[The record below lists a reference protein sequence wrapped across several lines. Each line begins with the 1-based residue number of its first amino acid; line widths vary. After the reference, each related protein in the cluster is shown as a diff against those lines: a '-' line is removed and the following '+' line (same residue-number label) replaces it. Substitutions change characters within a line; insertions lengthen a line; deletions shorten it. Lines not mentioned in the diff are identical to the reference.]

1 MSFTI
6 VETMTSEPP
15 SEHAREHLVAMR
27 DGVEL
32 ATDVYLPDDA
42 GIHSAI
48 LVRTCYDKSS
58 RYTALAFEAEYY
70 RSRGYAFVTQDVR
83 GKFRSGGETL
93 PYAYDVADGYDTAE
107 WITRQ
112 PWSNG
117 RIGVTGQSYYG
128 FTTWATV
135 ASGHPAVKAAVP
147 MVTGID
153 MGAGHVGAQWSQ
165 QVPYIAGLN
174 DLLQI
179 WTDHNGYLAEI
190 DWSAESVENIV
201 AAARTRIGECRA
213 ATDMLGRSADQGWY
227 NPYGDRHP
235 YHTTS
240 IPVLH
245 WQNWYDPGLAPL
257 GLRDWRHF
265 RSLAGQRDLHFLRAG
280 SADHSGYLLQD
291 VGAGD
296 ERNPYLSES
305 ALAEKIETECGEVA
319 DFFDE
324 HLDGLR
330 PTAPR
335 PRARWH
341 VGHVGWQSSQ
351 EYPPPSRPLTFHL
364 SAHGSGTYALNPEPD
379 ENATSLAWTHDPE
392 HPVPSS
398 TDIEAIWYLLADCPD
413 ERDLADRRDVLT
425 FRTEPLTEHVDFA
438 GQPVLTGHVTFSAPS
453 THVFAKLQ
461 DVHPDGTTRPIS
473 WGRAVLSERAGGSL
487 ALALDDNAYRLRRG
501 HCLQLQIQSSDFPH
515 SAVHPGTDGNP
526 WLTTKRIPST
536 QSLGVGGLT
545 GARLVLPAITIPEA
559 PETPAQLG

>member
-6 VETMTSEPP
+6 VETMTPEPP
-15 SEHAREHLVAMR
+15 SAHAREHMVAMR

-32 ATDVYLPDDA
+32 ATDVHLPEHSTA
-42 GIHSAI
+42 HSAI

-58 RYTALAFEAEYY
+58 RYTALSFEAEYY
-70 RSRGYAFVTQDVR
+70 RARGFAFVTQDVR
-83 GKFRSGGETL
+83 GKFRSGGETV
-93 PYAYDVADGYDTAE
+93 PYAHDVADGYDTVD
-107 WITRQ
+107 WIVRQ

-117 RIGVTGQSYYG
+117 RVGVTGQSYYG
-128 FTTWATV
+128 FTTWAAV
-135 ASGHPAVKAAVP
+135 ASGHPAIKAAVP

-153 MGAGHVGAQWSQ
+153 MGAGHVGSQWGQ
-165 QVPYIAGLN
+165 QIPYLAGLN

-190 DWSAESVENIV
+190 DWSAGSAEDIV
-201 AAARTRIGECRA
+201 AAARARIGECRA
-213 ATDMLGRSADQGWY
+213 ATDMLRRSVDQGWY

-240 IPVLH
+240 VPILH

-265 RSLAGQRDLHFLRAG
+265 RSLAGPRDLHYLRVG

-296 ERNPYLSES
+296 ERNPYLSGA
-305 ALAEKIETECGEVA
+305 ALAEKIETECAEVA

-324 HLDGLR
+324 HVNGVR
-330 PTAPR
+330 PAAPR

-351 EYPPPSRPLTFHL
+351 EYPPPSRALTFHL
-364 SAHGSGTYALNPEPD
+364 SAHGTGTCALNRDPD
-379 ENATSLAWTHDPE
+379 AEATTLTWTHDPD

-398 TDIEAIWYLLADCPD
+398 TDIEAIWYLLAAWPD
-413 ERDLADRRDVLT
+413 ERDLAERADVLT
-425 FRTEPLTEHVDFA
+425 FRSEPLAGHLDFA
-438 GQPVLTGHVTFSAPS
+438 GQPVLTGQVSFSAPS
-453 THVFAKLQ
+453 THIVAKLQ

-473 WGRAVLSERAGGSL
+473 WGRTVLSRAAGGSL
-487 ALALDDNAYRLRRG
+487 TLALDDNAYRLRKG
-501 HCLQLQIQSSDFPH
+501 HRLQVQIQSSDFPH

-526 WLTTKRIPST
+526 WLTTERTPST
-536 QSLGVGGLT
+536 QGLTVGGST
-545 GARLVLPAITIPEA
+545 GARLILPVITA
-559 PETPAQLG
+559 TETPDDGSH

>member
-15 SEHAREHLVAMR
+15 SGHAREHMVAMR

-32 ATDVYLPDDA
+32 ATDVYLPDA
-42 GIHSAI
+42 ATTHSAI

-70 RSRGYAFVTQDVR
+70 RARGFVFVTQDVR
-83 GKFRSGGETL
+83 GKFRSSGETL
-93 PYAYDVADGYDTAE
+93 PYAHDVADGYDTID

-117 RIGVTGQSYYG
+117 RVGVTGQSYYG
-128 FTTWATV
+128 FTTWAAV
-135 ASGHPAVKAAVP
+135 ASGHPAIGAAVP

-153 MGAGHVGAQWSQ
+153 MGAGHVGAQWGQ

-179 WTDHNGYLAEI
+179 WTDNNGYLAEI
-190 DWSAESVENIV
+190 DWSADSVENII
-201 AAARTRIGECRA
+201 AAARERIGECKA
-213 ATDMLGRSADQGWY
+213 ATDMLERSLDQGWY

-240 IPVLH
+240 VPILH

-265 RSLAGQRDLHFLRAG
+265 RSLAGQRDLHFLRIG
-280 SADHSGYLLQD
+280 SADHAGYQLQD

-296 ERNPYLSES
+296 ERNPYVSET

-324 HLDGLR
+324 HLNGVQ
-330 PTAPR
+330 PSKPR

-341 VGHVGWQSSQ
+341 VGHVGWQSSP
-351 EYPPPSRPLTFHL
+351 EYPPQSRPLTFHL
-364 SAHGSGTYALNPEPD
+364 CSRGMGAHALTRDPEQ
-379 ENATSLAWTHDPE
+379 EATSLTWTHDPDR
-392 HPVPSS
+392 PVPSS
-398 TDIEAIWYLLADCPD
+398 TDIEAIWYLLADYPD

-425 FRTEPLTEHVDFA
+425 FRTEPFTEHVDFA
-438 GQPVLTGHVTFSAPS
+438 GQPVLTARVSFSAAS
-453 THVFAKLQ
+453 THIFSKLQ
-461 DVHPDGTTRPIS
+461 DVYPDGTTRPIS
-473 WGRAVLSERAGGSL
+473 WGRAVLSEQAGDAL
-487 ALALDDNAYRLRRG
+487 TLALDDNAYRLRAG
-501 HCLQLQIQSSDFPH
+501 HRLQLQIQSSDFPH
-515 SAVHPGTDGNP
+515 HAVHPGTDGNP
-526 WLTTKRIPST
+526 WLTTKRIQST
-536 QSLGVGGLT
+536 QSLTVGGIA
-545 GARLVLPAITIPEA
+545 GARLDLPAITIAE
-559 PETPAQLG
+559 ELGDQA